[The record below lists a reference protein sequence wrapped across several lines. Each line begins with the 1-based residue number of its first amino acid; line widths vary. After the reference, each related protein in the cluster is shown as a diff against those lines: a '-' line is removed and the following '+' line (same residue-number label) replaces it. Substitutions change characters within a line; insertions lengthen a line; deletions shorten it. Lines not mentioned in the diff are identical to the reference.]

1 MKAIWW
7 WPVYFLTLFLALV
20 ACSPQLEPAAPA
32 IPEIV
37 AVETPLPSPSPLP
50 SSTPF
55 QPQVP
60 TATIVPTEAPTPTP
74 SLTPTPTPTFTPT
87 WIYNEAGQVVAP
99 ILLYHHI
106 DGDLYS
112 GRYYVS
118 VPSFRAQMETLAS
131 WGYTSITLSTLL
143 DALIEGAELPARPVV
158 ITFDDGDLDVYEN
171 AFPIMQELGF
181 VGVFYIVSNRLE
193 SNGFV
198 NVEQMQE
205 LLAAGWEIGSHGQTH
220 VELTGNHALARS
232 EILDS
237 KLALEEALGIKIES
251 FAYPFGTI
259 DAYLA
264 QKVQDYGYRAAVGL
278 GTGVT
283 HTWSSLL
290 YLQRVEVYGEYT
302 LEQFTARLPWTA
314 TPAVEAPGQ

>member
-1 MKAIWW
+1 M
-7 WPVYFLTLFLALV
+7 LFLLV
-20 ACSPQLEPAAPA
+20 LMTAGMAACSSQPVAM
-32 IPEIV
+32 
-37 AVETPLPSPSPLP
+37 AVETNPASVPTDLPTASPDALP
-50 SSTPF
+50 TGTPF
-55 QPQVP
+55 QPEAP
-60 TATIVPTEAPTPTP
+60 TATIVPTQAPTLTP
-74 SLTPTPTPTFTPT
+74 SLTPTATPSLTPT
-87 WIYNEAGQVVAP
+87 WVYNEAGQVIAP

-106 DGDLYS
+106 DGQGYN

-118 VPSFRAQMETLAS
+118 VENFRLQMETLAS
-131 WGYTSITLSTLL
+131 WGYSAITLSTLL
-143 DALIEGAELPARPVV
+143 DALIDGAELPARPVV

-181 VGVFYIVSNRLE
+181 VGVFYIVSNRLQAD
-193 SNGFV
+193 GFV

-205 LLAAGWEIGSHGQTH
+205 MLAAGWEIGSHSQSH
-220 VELTGNHALARS
+220 AELTANHGLARS

-237 KLALEEALGIKIES
+237 KLALEDALGIKIES

-283 HTWSSLL
+283 HTWSNLL
-290 YLQRVEVYGEYT
+290 YLERIEIYGEYT
-302 LEQFTARLPWTA
+302 LEQFAARLPWNGELA
-314 TPAVEAPGQ
+314 ADLAGQ